1 MLASMLWW
9 RGSMRKLTVC
19 AAHAVAWRNPMLCA
33 HDNGFMV
40 VDGYMVGAFEVY
52 RHCWR
57 QGCACVCTAPD
68 ACAHVVAPVCV
79 AAWVAVRSGVVSVAR
94 RVFMQW
100 AYSFS
105 GSEGG
110 LGSDSSRRSVK
121 GLSVLHSVVAQ
132 QAFKGGGGPACSAPL
147 AASVVFI
154 QWYPC
159 SGGTASAASR
169 AALAA
174 SLRRMLLNVF
184 GGLPTTAQP
193 VFIWAVGCS
202 RAARCGFVCRSPRRR
217 SSGGSAVQFQWRR
230 GRPRKLLLAALGYIR
245 CSKVAACPRAAC
257 HPPHGRWCPYK
268 LYKVQRQ
275 QGGPGGL
282 SSPLGQG
289 FQRAALGGAASV
301 QRRRRFGAARR
312 VVVAQ

>member
-57 QGCACVCTAPD
+57 QGCACVCTAPN
-68 ACAHVVAPVCV
+68 ARAHVVAPVCI

-132 QAFKGGGGPACSAPL
+132 QAFKGGGGSAPL

-154 QWYPC
+154 RWYPC

-230 GRPRKLLLAALGYIR
+230 GRPRKLLFAALGYIK

-268 LYKVQRQ
+268 YSVSDSE

>member
-1 MLASMLWW
+1 MCLLCVGGQWLHGWRVQSIPALLAAEMC
-9 RGSMRKLTVC
+9 RR
-19 AAHAVAWRNPMLCA
+19 
-33 HDNGFMV
+33 
-40 VDGYMVGAFEVY
+40 
-52 RHCWR
+52 
-57 QGCACVCTAPD
+57 CTAPNT
-68 ACAHVVAPVCV
+68 CVHVDAPVV
-79 AAWVAVRSGVVSVAR
+79 LPLGWHFNQAASLLLAVWSAVLMCWR
-94 RVFMQW
+94 
-100 AYSFS
+100 YSFS
-105 GSEGG
+105 SSGGG
-110 LGSDSSRRSVK
+110 LGSLSSLCSVK

-132 QAFKGGGGPACSAPL
+132 QAFKGGGGSAPL

-154 QWYPC
+154 WWYPC

>member
-132 QAFKGGGGPACSAPL
+132 QAFKGGGGSAPL

-154 QWYPC
+154 RWYPC

-193 VFIWAVGCS
+193 VFIWAGGVLTCRSLRVRVPLTALQVKRWECS
-202 RAARCGFVCRSPRRR
+202 SVSVAARAASEAPPRCTRLHQVFE
-217 SSGGSAVQFQWRR
+217 GGGVPACSV
-230 GRPRKLLLAALGYIR
+230 PPAA
-245 CSKVAACPRAAC
+245 
-257 HPPHGRWCPYK
+257 W
-268 LYKVQRQ
+268 
-275 QGGPGGL
+275 
-282 SSPLGQG
+282 
-289 FQRAALGGAASV
+289 
-301 QRRRRFGAARR
+301 
-312 VVVAQ
+312 